1 MERQAP
7 PPSSDIPAGRFLT
20 LWRRATA
27 LVPVAALMVAPTL
40 ATPVLA
46 AAFFLAL
53 AGEGGAPARA
63 ADPLPYT
70 VGFARTGN
78 AALDGAISGSSQLQ
92 SLRTN
97 APVGP
102 FALVARAQADVGR
115 LTTALESFGYYGA
128 TLAIRIDGLAADDP
142 ALPERLAAL
151 PAGRSVAVTVGV
163 ATGPL
168 FHLGA
173 VMLKGEVPPRARDA
187 LKLKPG
193 DPAVASDVLAARDR
207 VLTAL
212 QEDGHALAKV
222 DAPVAFLHP
231 DARTLSVDYAVDEGP
246 RVDIGPIALDGLG
259 GVNERFVR
267 RRLLVHPGELYL
279 PSKIEAARTDL
290 AATGVFSGVQVRA
303 APKLDPAGRL
313 PLTFDLQE
321 RRRHAVGLEVG
332 YSTDLGIEVTASWSD
347 RNLFGNAEQ
356 LNLSATATGGGSAVK
371 GLAYDAR
378 AQFLKPDFGRRDQVG
393 ELDLEALKQ
402 NLLSYN
408 QVAIIAA
415 GTVRR
420 KFSTVWSGSVG
431 LKGEQEQIQQEGVT
445 TNYTLVGVPVSAQ
458 FDMTGLADPL
468 LDPTRGVRGALT
480 ATPTVSLAGTQQ
492 FFAILQASGST
503 YLDFATLGLTKPGR
517 SVVALRALVG
527 SIQGATSQ
535 FSLPPDQRF
544 YGGGSATVRGY
555 QFQGVSPYFPRTTVP
570 TGGAGIDAGTVEL
583 RQRIVGNIGAV
594 GFLDAGQVNAT
605 PAPFGGTLRV
615 GAGVGARYYT
625 AIGPIRLDVAV
636 PLNKPPGG
644 DTFEL
649 YIGLGQAF

>member
-1 MERQAP
+1 MDRQAP
-7 PPSSDIPAGRFLT
+7 TRSPARHAAAGQTAR
-20 LWRRATA
+20 RRAA
-27 LVPVAALMVAPTL
+27 VARLCSPASAP
-40 ATPVLA
+40 A
-46 AAFFLAL
+46 LAL
-53 AGEGGAPARA
+53 LLACSALPAHA
-63 ADPLPYT
+63 ADPQPYT
-70 VGFARTGN
+70 VSFAKTGN
-78 AALDGAISGSSQLQ
+78 AALDTAIVGSSQLQ
-92 SLRTN
+92 SLRTV

-102 FALVARAQADVGR
+102 FALAARARADVGR
-115 LTTALESFGYYGA
+115 LTTALESFGFYA
-128 TLAIRIDGLAADDP
+128 PTLAIRIDGLPADDP
-142 ALPERLAAL
+142 ALPEHLAAL
-151 PAGRSVAVTVGV
+151 PAGRPVAIDVGV
-163 ATGPL
+163 QTGPL

-173 VMLKGEVPPRARDA
+173 VTLKGDATPRARDA
-187 LKLKPG
+187 LKLHPG

-222 DAPVAFLHP
+222 TPPVAFLHP
-231 DARTLSVDYAVDEGP
+231 DARTLSIDYTVDQGP

-259 GVNERFVR
+259 RVNEAFVR
-267 RRLLVHPGELYL
+267 RRLLIHPGELYQ
-279 PSKIEAARTDL
+279 PSRIEAARTDL

-303 APKLDPAGRL
+303 APKLDPAGRI

-321 RRRHAVGLEVG
+321 RPRHAVGLEVG

-371 GLAYDAR
+371 GLAYDAK

-402 NLLSYN
+402 NLISYN
-408 QVAIIAA
+408 QTAVIASGA
-415 GTVRR
+415 LRR
-420 KFSTVWSGSVG
+420 KFSAVWTGSVG
-431 LKGEQEQIQQEGVT
+431 LRAEQEQITQVGT
-445 TNYTLVGVPVSAQ
+445 TTDYTLVGVPVSAQ
-458 FDMTGLADPL
+458 YDGTGLADPL
-468 LDPTRGVRGALT
+468 LDPTRGVRAAFT
-480 ATPTVSLAGTQQ
+480 ATPTESLAGTQQ

-503 YLDFATLGLTKPGR
+503 YLDLTHIGLAKPGR
-517 SVVALRALVG
+517 SVIALRALVG
-527 SIQGATSQ
+527 TIQGAASQ

-570 TGGAGIDAGTVEL
+570 TGGAAIDAGTVEL

-594 GFLDAGQVNAT
+594 GFVDAGQVNAT

-615 GAGVGARYYT
+615 GAGIGARYYT

-644 DTFEL
+644 DSFEL

>member
-1 MERQAP
+1 MDRQAP
-7 PPSSDIPAGRFLT
+7 PRDPARRNPAGPTPR
-20 LWRRATA
+20 RRAGRA
-27 LVPVAALMVAPTL
+27 VAAHRTPAAPP
-40 ATPVLA
+40 A
-46 AAFFLAL
+46 LAL
-53 AGEGGAPARA
+53 LLALSAFPAHA
-63 ADPLPYT
+63 ADPQPYT
-70 VGFARTGN
+70 VTFAKTGN
-78 AALDGAISGSSQLQ
+78 AALDAAITGSSQLQ
-92 SLRTN
+92 TLRTI

-102 FALVARAQADVGR
+102 FALAARARADVGR
-115 LTTALESFGYYGA
+115 LTTALESFGFYGA
-128 TLAIRIDGLAADDP
+128 TLSIRIDGLPSDDP
-142 ALPERLAAL
+142 ALPERLSAL
-151 PAGRSVAVTVGV
+151 PAGRSVAVAVGV
-163 ATGPL
+163 DTGPL
-168 FHLGA
+168 FHLGD
-173 VMLKGEVPPRARDA
+173 VTLKGAVPPRARDA

-222 DAPVAFLHP
+222 APPVAYLHP
-231 DARTLSVDYAVDEGP
+231 DAHTLSVDYTVDEGP

-259 GVNERFVR
+259 RVNEAFVR
-267 RRLLVHPGELYL
+267 RRLLVHPGELYQ
-279 PSKIEAARTDL
+279 PSRIEAARTDL

-303 APKLDPAGRL
+303 ATALDPAGRL

-321 RRRHAVGLEVG
+321 RPRHAVGLELG
-332 YSTDLGIEVTASWSD
+332 YSTDLGVEVTASWSD

-378 AQFLKPDFGRRDQVG
+378 AQFLKPDFGRRDQTG

-402 NLLSYN
+402 NLISYN
-408 QVAIIAA
+408 QTAVIASGA
-415 GTVRR
+415 VRR
-420 KFSTVWSGSVG
+420 KFSAAWSGSVG
-431 LKGEQEQIQQEGVT
+431 LRAEQEQITQVGTT

-458 FDMTGLADPL
+458 YDGTGLADPL
-468 LDPTRGVRGALT
+468 LDPTHGVRAALT
-480 ATPTVSLAGTQQ
+480 ATPTESLAGVQQ

-503 YLDFATLGLTKPGR
+503 YFDLTHLGVAKPGR

-527 SIQGATSQ
+527 TIQGAASQ

-555 QFQGVSPYFPRTTVP
+555 QFQGVSPYFARTTVP
-570 TGGAGIDAGTVEL
+570 TGGASIDAGTVEL

-594 GFLDAGQVNAT
+594 GFVDAGQVGAR
-605 PAPFGGTLRV
+605 PAPFAGTLRV

-644 DTFEL
+644 DSFEL

>member
-7 PPSSDIPAGRFLT
+7 PPSPDVPAGRPLT
-20 LWRRATA
+20 QRRW
-27 LVPVAALMVAPTL
+27 
-40 ATPVLA
+40 LA
-46 AAFFLAL
+46 AVSLLAL
-53 AGEGGAPARA
+53 AGEAAPARA
-63 ADPLPYT
+63 ADPQPYT
-70 VGFARTGN
+70 VSFARTGN
-78 AALDGAISGSSQLQ
+78 AALDGAIVGSSQLQ

-102 FALVARAQADVGR
+102 FALVARAQADAGR

-151 PAGRSVAVTVGV
+151 PAGRSVAVAVGV

-173 VMLKGEVPPRARDA
+173 VTLKGEVPAHARDA
-187 LKLKPG
+187 LRLRPG

-207 VLTAL
+207 VLAAL

-222 DAPVAFLHP
+222 APPVAILHP
-231 DARTLSVDYAVDEGP
+231 DAHTLSIDYAVDEGP
-246 RVDIGPIALDGLG
+246 RVDIGPITLDGLG
-259 GVNERFVR
+259 GVNEAFVR
-267 RRLLVHPGELYL
+267 RRLLVHPGELYR
-279 PSKIEAARTDL
+279 PGRIEAARTDL

-303 APKLDPAGRL
+303 APALDAAGRL

-332 YSTDLGIEVTASWSD
+332 YSTDLGVELTASWSD
-347 RNLFGNAEQ
+347 RNLFGAAEQ

-408 QVAIIAA
+408 QTAVIAA
-415 GTVRR
+415 GTLRR
-420 KFSTVWSGSVG
+420 KVSAVWSGSVG
-431 LKGEQEQIQQEGVT
+431 LKAEQEQITQVGAT
-445 TNYTLVGVPVSAQ
+445 TSYTLAGVPVSAQ

-468 LDPTRGVRGALT
+468 LDPTHGVRGALT
-480 ATPTVSLAGTQQ
+480 ATPTVSLAGHRQ
-492 FFAILQASGST
+492 FFAILQANAST
-503 YLDFATLGLTKPGR
+503 YLDVASLGLTRPGR
-517 SVVALRALVG
+517 SVIALRALVG
-527 SIQGATSQ
+527 TIQGAASQ

-555 QFQGVSPYFPRTTVP
+555 QYQGVSPFFPRTTVP
-570 TGGAGIDAGTVEL
+570 TGGAAIDAGTVEL

-594 GFLDAGQVNAT
+594 GFLDAGQVRAT

-615 GAGVGARYYT
+615 GAGIGARYYT

-644 DTFEL
+644 DSFEL